1 MRRWWASRDRVMTL
15 LFVVWVIVSLLRLL
29 SDATGAVP
37 EPLPTVLGV
46 LAWSVPVLI
55 VVWGVRRHRAA
66 G

>member
-29 SDATGAVP
+29 SDATAAVP

-55 VVWGVRRHRAA
+55 VLWGVRRHRAA

>member
-1 MRRWWASRDRVMTL
+1 MTL
-15 LFVVWVIVSLLRLL
+15 LSVVWVVVSLLRLL